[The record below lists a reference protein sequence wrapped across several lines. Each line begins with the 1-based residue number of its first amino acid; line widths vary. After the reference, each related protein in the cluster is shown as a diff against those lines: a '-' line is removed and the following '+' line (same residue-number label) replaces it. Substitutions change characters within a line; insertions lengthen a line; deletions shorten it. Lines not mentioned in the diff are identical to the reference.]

1 MRKFKGPLCF
11 AFLLFTFSV
20 PAQKNRSKFKFGE
33 VKVEDFEPKVYDIDS
48 DANAIVLADIGSSD
62 FKGNSKGDFSLMFI
76 HQKRI
81 RIINKNGVD
90 AATVEIP
97 LYKSDNA
104 EERIEKLE
112 AVTYNIEDGKVV
124 TTKLNN
130 ASIFKDK
137 YDEHHTVKKF
147 TFPNIKEGSI
157 IEYKY
162 TVSSPFYFNLQPW
175 DFQGTMPRLWSE
187 YTVTYPNSIFD
198 FVVLKQGY
206 VPFTIDTFSSSSQ
219 NYTISSTGG
228 AAYSGFR
235 VYNLHSSTIT
245 QKWAIKNVP
254 SLKHEN
260 FISALNNYKSRVEFQ
275 LKRIK
280 YSETHIE
287 DYMGNWN
294 QFVERLM
301 KRENFGEPLQA
312 GNGWIGDDLKRIISD
327 SKDDYAKAKKVYEY
341 LRDNFTCTSNE
352 GLMFSK
358 SIKKVF
364 EDKSGTVADIN
375 LLLVAALKRL
385 NFEAVPALL
394 STRDN
399 GWANEV
405 YPLLDGFNYV
415 VCRVKIGDDWY
426 LLDASDKNIGF
437 NKLPERAYNGS
448 ARVIADMPILVDLSP
463 DSLKESK
470 VTTLFMTNDDNNIT
484 GSFSVQYGNFK
495 SAEMRD
501 HLSKMEA
508 SDYLKE
514 LKKEFSFDVNLSNIE
529 IDSLKIPE
537 EPLSVKY
544 NIDLKFND
552 DIVYFNPV
560 LAETKKE
567 NPFKA
572 AERFF
577 PVEMSACTDETY
589 ILNMEIPKGY
599 KVEELP
605 KSARVMLNG
614 EEGMFEYIV
623 AESGGRI
630 QLRCR
635 TQIKKAT
642 FDPEDYQ
649 TLRDFFGF
657 IVNKENEQIVFKKV
671 N

>member
-1 MRKFKGPLCF
+1 
-11 AFLLFTFSV
+11 
-20 PAQKNRSKFKFGE
+20 
-33 VKVEDFEPKVYDIDS
+33 
-48 DANAIVLADIGSSD
+48 
-62 FKGNSKGDFSLMFI
+62 
-76 HQKRI
+76 
-81 RIINKNGVD
+81 
-90 AATVEIP
+90 
-97 LYKSDNA
+97 
-104 EERIEKLE
+104 
-112 AVTYNIEDGKVV
+112 
-124 TTKLNN
+124 
-130 ASIFKDK
+130 
-137 YDEHHTVKKF
+137 
-147 TFPNIKEGSI
+147 
-157 IEYKY
+157 
-162 TVSSPFYFNLQPW
+162 
-175 DFQGTMPRLWSE
+175 
-187 YTVTYPNSIFD
+187 
-198 FVVLKQGY
+198 
-206 VPFTIDTFSSSSQ
+206 
-219 NYTISSTGG
+219 
-228 AAYSGFR
+228 
-235 VYNLHSSTIT
+235 
-245 QKWAIKNVP
+245 
-254 SLKHEN
+254 
-260 FISALNNYKSRVEFQ
+260 
-275 LKRIK
+275 
-280 YSETHIE
+280 
-287 DYMGNWN
+287 
-294 QFVERLM
+294 M